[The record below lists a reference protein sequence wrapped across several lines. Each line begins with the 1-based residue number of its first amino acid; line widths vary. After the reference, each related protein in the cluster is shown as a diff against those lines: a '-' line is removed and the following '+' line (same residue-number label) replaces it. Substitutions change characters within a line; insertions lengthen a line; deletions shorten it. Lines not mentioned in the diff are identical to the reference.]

1 MDTKL
6 TLKLDEGAIAQAR
19 SYARRR
25 GVSLSRMVETYFLG
39 LTEQEEKSV
48 PAPTGVVAELA
59 GILAG
64 KAVDLS
70 PAGRADSLARK
81 YS

>member
-1 MDTKL
+1 MDAKL
-6 TLKLDEGAIAQAR
+6 TLKLDESVIQRARNYAQ
-19 SYARRR
+19 RR

-39 LTEQEEKSV
+39 LAEQDEKPAS
-48 PAPTGVVAELA
+48 APTGVVAELA

-70 PAGRADSLARK
+70 DEGRAAYLARK
-81 YS
+81 FS